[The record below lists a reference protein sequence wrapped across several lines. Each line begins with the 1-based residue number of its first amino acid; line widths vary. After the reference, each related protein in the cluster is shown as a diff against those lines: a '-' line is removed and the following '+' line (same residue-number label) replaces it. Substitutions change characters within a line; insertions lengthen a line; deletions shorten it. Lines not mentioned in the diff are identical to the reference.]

1 MHNHYKRIVERL
13 LNNLK
18 LSITYHTHMT
28 SQKYCMSIIHLQGP
42 DIVGSLIPMEKA
54 TVPKR
59 MTVISSKPP
68 LKAFALTSILKI
80 VYLQRTGPIGETF
93 SLSDIVWLSYCMD
106 PIREQ
111 NIKRSTLKLSFRQA
125 D

>member
-1 MHNHYKRIVERL
+1 MHNRYKRIVKRL
-13 LNNLK
+13 LNNFR
-18 LSITYHTHMT
+18 LSMTYHTHRT
-28 SQKYCMSIIHLQGP
+28 SQKYSMSIIHLQGP

-93 SLSDIVWLSYCMD
+93 SLSDIVRLSCCMD

-111 NIKRSTLKLSFRQA
+111 NTKEKHFKTFFQTS
-125 D
+125 